1 MKLIDS
7 FELRLKCFQCI
18 CSEVDENWLLLFNH
32 IVINSGLHEFNVT
45 EEAAFKYQM
54 RLSWLQYCLSR
65 YEYDLRRSVN
75 CLDGIR
81 NLITSNNESFVLNLP
96 NQANNNKIDTQTADE
111 TIIMLERMINLNNV
125 HQLYTDQRYAEL
137 IEILNDSLMNT
148 TKSKNTDNLVLK
160 LNEQFEVILE
170 CFWNL
175 QSMEECLVW
184 CERCLKYALDRFL
197 DAVPHSATYMD
208 WAKCINF
215 ILSYVEAIILDES
228 YLIGK

>member
-1 MKLIDS
+1 MHVRDLTKAYVY
-7 FELRLKCFQCI
+7 FPCI
-18 CSEVDENWLLLFNH
+18 CSEVDENWLMLFNH

-45 EEAAFKYQM
+45 EEIAFKYQM

-65 YEYDLRRSVN
+65 YEYNLRRSVN
-75 CLDGIR
+75 SLDAIR
-81 NLITSNNESFVLNLP
+81 NLIISNNESFVLNLP
-96 NQANNNKIDTQTADE
+96 NQTNNNKIDMQTANE

-125 HQLYTDQRYAEL
+125 QQLYTDQQYTEL
-137 IEILNDSLMNT
+137 IEILKDSLMNT
-148 TKSKNTDNLVLK
+148 TKSKNIDNLVLK
-160 LNEQFEVILE
+160 LSEQFEVILE

-175 QSMEECLVW
+175 QMVEECLIW

-197 DAVPHSATYMD
+197 DALLHSASYMD